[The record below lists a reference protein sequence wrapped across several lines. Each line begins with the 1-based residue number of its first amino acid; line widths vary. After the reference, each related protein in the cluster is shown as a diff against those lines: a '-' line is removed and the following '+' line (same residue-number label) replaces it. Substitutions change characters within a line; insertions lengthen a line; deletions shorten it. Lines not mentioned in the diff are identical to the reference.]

1 MLPAEAAWVSG
12 PCEQKAVQ
20 SSERKGE
27 RGDGGS
33 DGEVESVSAHGETV
47 ASERLAASVSEY
59 SVCCTGSRGI
69 QRAQQFQEPDC
80 FSVQVHCCTYFSS
93 SFGFVRTCMRLASTG
108 RCGCSRRVN
117 GAELN

>member
-1 MLPAEAAWVSG
+1 MLPAETAWVSG

-59 SVCCTGSRGI
+59 SVCCVGFCGLQPHT
-69 QRAQQFQEPDC
+69 QHVQE
-80 FSVQVHCCTYFSS
+80 S
-93 SFGFVRTCMRLASTG
+93 
-108 RCGCSRRVN
+108 
-117 GAELN
+117 